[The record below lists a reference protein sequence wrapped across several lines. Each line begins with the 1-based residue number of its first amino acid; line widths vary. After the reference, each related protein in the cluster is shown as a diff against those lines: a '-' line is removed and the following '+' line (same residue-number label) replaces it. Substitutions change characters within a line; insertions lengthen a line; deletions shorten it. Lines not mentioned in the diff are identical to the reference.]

1 MKKTPTT
8 LIILDGLGLADGKLS
23 ALGESTA
30 AGGSPRTPSA
40 SHAPSAASGELSGGN
55 AVRLARTPRLDSFL
69 QKYASTTL
77 SASGVDVGL
86 LPGQPGESETGHA
99 NLGAGRVVPQAL
111 PRILAAIRDGSFY
124 QNPVLL
130 KAMGRCRE
138 RGTALHLC
146 GLLSDGGVH
155 AHSRFLSALLR
166 MAKEQGVERV
176 WVHPFLDGI
185 DVPDGSG
192 ASYLRQAEA
201 FCQEA
206 GVGKIAT
213 VTGRFYAM
221 DRDCYWDRIEEV
233 YDAMVYGESARTASD
248 PAEAAEQSRS
258 RGLTDAAMEPV
269 VCDPRGTVSD
279 DDVVVCFNV
288 RADRVRQLARAMTEE
303 AFDGFTRQ
311 LFPVTFVSFAE
322 CALEGVEEAFPRP
335 PVSQCLGEVLSG
347 LGLTQLRIGESCK
360 RAHLTLLF
368 DGGARDPFPG
378 EDREFVPSARAGE
391 EEPEMAAEQVCAGC
405 VERIEAGAYDF
416 VVVNFA
422 NCDVI
427 GHWGDLTAA
436 VRAVEAVDACAGRV
450 VDATLKMGGIAMLV
464 GSHGNAERM
473 LDEAGEPTGVNSTD
487 PVPCILCGA
496 GKRLR
501 PGRLADAA
509 PTLLDVMG
517 LNCPDEMDGRTLIL
531 E

>member
-8 LIILDGLGLADGKLS
+8 LIILDGLGLADGRLS
-23 ALGESTA
+23 ALGESTRTA
-30 AGGSPRTPSA
+30 PHGADETLPGGA
-40 SHAPSAASGELSGGN
+40 VSGGN
-55 AVRLARTPRLDSFL
+55 AVRLAHTPRLDGFL

-77 SASGVDVGL
+77 SASGADVGL

-99 NLGAGRVVPQAL
+99 NLGAGRVVPQVL
-111 PRILAAIRDGSFY
+111 PRILSAIRDGSFY

-130 KAMGRCRE
+130 NAMGKCRE

-155 AHSRFLSALLR
+155 AHTQFLSALLR
-166 MAKEQGVERV
+166 MAKEQGLERV
-176 WVHPFLDGI
+176 WLHPFLDGI

-201 FCQEA
+201 VCRET

-213 VTGRFYAM
+213 VMGRFYAM
-221 DRDCYWDRIEEV
+221 DRDCYWDRIEQV

-248 PAEAAEQSRS
+248 PAAAAEQSRS
-258 RGLTDAAMEPV
+258 WGFSDAAMEPV
-269 VCDPRGTVSD
+269 VCDARGTISD
-279 DDVVVCFNV
+279 DDTVVCFNV
-288 RADRVRQLARAMTEE
+288 RPDRVRQLARALTED

-311 LFPVTFVSFAE
+311 IFPLTFISFAE
-322 CALEGVEEAFPRP
+322 CGLPGVEEAFPRP
-335 PVSQCLGEVLSG
+335 PVPQCLGEVLSG

-360 RAHLTLLF
+360 RAHLTTLF
-368 DGGARDPFPG
+368 DGGAKDPFPG
-378 EDREFVPSARAGE
+378 EDREFVPSARAGDE
-391 EEPEMAAEQVCAGC
+391 APEMAAEQVCAGC
-405 VERIEAGAYDF
+405 VERLESGAYDF
-416 VVVNFA
+416 IVVNFA

-427 GHWGDLTAA
+427 GHRGDLAAA

-473 LDEAGEPTGVNSTD
+473 LDETGEPTGVNSTD

-517 LNCPDEMDGRTLIL
+517 FNCPDEMDGRTLIL